1 MERETGGKTAMAER
15 ARSFSFWFSLA
26 EGWGALA
33 LGGKPGEQGK
43 ALLVRGGVTVRRRWW
58 LEKGSGQGR
67 RKSQNQK
74 GCGCIF
80 CFAKWVQPAGLEEMG
95 F

>member
-15 ARSFSFWFSLA
+15 ARSFCFLVLF
-26 EGWGALA
+26 GRRGGALA

-74 GCGCIF
+74 GCDCSF
-80 CFAKWVQPAGLEEMG
+80 CFAKWVQPAGLEGMS

>member
-15 ARSFSFWFSLA
+15 ARSFCFLVLF
-26 EGWGALA
+26 GRRGGALA

-74 GCGCIF
+74 GCGCSF
-80 CFAKWVQPAGLEEMG
+80 CFAKWVQPAGLEGMG